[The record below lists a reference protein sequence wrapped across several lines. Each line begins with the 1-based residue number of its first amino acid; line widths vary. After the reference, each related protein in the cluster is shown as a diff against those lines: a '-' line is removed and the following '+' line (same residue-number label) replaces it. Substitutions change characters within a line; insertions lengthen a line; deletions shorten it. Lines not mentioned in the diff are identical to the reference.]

1 MRSRVRT
8 PANFCIRF
16 ARTGR
21 LQALLGSLGALQEL
35 SWALLGS
42 PGALLGSEI
51 VQMACRLPEPRAR
64 EDVMRSRVWTP
75 AIFCIRFARTGRLQA
90 LLGSPGASWA
100 LLGYP
105 GFSLALK
112 SSKWHARRRSLARA
126 RMSCDHAS
134 GPRQISAYVSL
145 AQGGSKLSWALMGL
159 SRGSPRLSWGSPGFW
174 NRPNGMLVA
183 GAPRARGCH
192 AITRPDPCKLLHT
205 FRSHRVSPSSPGLSW
220 GSPGALL
227 GLSWALVGSV
237 RSGPEPWN
245 RPRRTPGARRAPGE
259 YQECPGAKLS

>member
-1 MRSRVRT
+1 MRSCVRTPEYVCMRFAFTGRLQALLNSPGALLGRSWALQGSPGARLGSEIVQMACQEPEPRAREGVMRSRVRT
-8 PANFCIRF
+8 LANFCIRF

-21 LQALLGSLGALQEL
+21 LQALQ
-35 SWALLGS
+35 GS
-42 PGALLGSEI
+42 PGALLGSPGLSWGSPGALQGSEI
-51 VQMACRLPEPRAR
+51 FQMACRELQPRAR
-64 EDVMRSRVWTP
+64 EDGTRSRVRTP
-75 AIFCIRFARTGRLQA
+75 AIFCIRSARTGRLQA

-159 SRGSPRLSWGSPGFW
+159 SRGSPRLSWGSPGF
-174 NRPNGMLVA
+174 
-183 GAPRARGCH
+183 
-192 AITRPDPCKLLHT
+192 
-205 FRSHRVSPSSPGLSW
+205 
-220 GSPGALL
+220 
-227 GLSWALVGSV
+227 
-237 RSGPEPWN
+237 
-245 RPRRTPGARRAPGE
+245 
-259 YQECPGAKLS
+259 